1 MPQPTEHIA
10 QAEKNERLYDSL
22 LGTEFNDWA
31 ITGLF
36 YAALHYVDAYIVSR
50 TAASPP
56 NHNSRNYLVDST
68 LSLTE
73 IRPAYAELYRW
84 SRDVRYEIPSVSID
98 EVMQVKARL
107 FDPIRAH
114 IRTLLGIS

>member
-50 TAASPP
+50 TGVSSP
-56 NHNSRNYLVDST
+56 NHSSRNYLVDST

-73 IRPAYAELYRW
+73 IRPAYAELYR
-84 SRDVRYEIPSVSID
+84 
-98 EVMQVKARL
+98 
-107 FDPIRAH
+107 
-114 IRTLLGIS
+114 

>member
-10 QAEKNERLYDSL
+10 QAEKNEGLYDNL
-22 LGTEFNDWA
+22 VGTEFNDWA
-31 ITGLF
+31 VTALF
-36 YAALHYVDAYIVSR
+36 YAALHYIDAYIVSR

-73 IRPAYAELYRW
+73 IRPA
-84 SRDVRYEIPSVSID
+84 
-98 EVMQVKARL
+98 
-107 FDPIRAH
+107 
-114 IRTLLGIS
+114 